1 MRKSQSRTSK
11 AEAWDPENVL
21 IEALKSPGAN
31 LGRPSGTLV
40 VIVLYPA
47 RKRGAKLGRPSGAG
61 LGATP
66 FYRGWLGIIFHTL
79 NVQPNRAHPTK
90 SCDIHGRIVRRFA
103 KHRNA
108 L

>member
-1 MRKSQSRTSK
+1 MTKIQSLISE

-31 LGRPSGTLV
+31 MGRPSGTLV
-40 VIVLYPA
+40 VTPLYPA
-47 RKRGAKLGRPSGAG
+47 LKRGAKLGRPSGAG

-90 SCDIHGRIVRRFA
+90 SCDIHGRIVRRIA
-103 KHRNA
+103 KLRNV